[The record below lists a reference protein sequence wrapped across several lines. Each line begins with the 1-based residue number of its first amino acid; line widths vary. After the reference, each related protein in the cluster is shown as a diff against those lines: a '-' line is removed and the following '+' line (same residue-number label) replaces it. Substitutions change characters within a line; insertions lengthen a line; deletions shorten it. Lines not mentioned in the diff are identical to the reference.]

1 MEGIYDANDQFDFS
15 KLVLTKPTAMTGG
28 NYFIRFSYLE
38 NPLYIQ
44 PPKSTTKQGILKAGK
59 RHYCDLLFSNEHDD
73 FTRWMENLETHC
85 QEKIYEHREQWFD
98 GAMELHDIENY
109 FTPPLKSYKSGK
121 FYLVRVNISPV
132 LGKPILKI
140 YNENEQIVELESIQ
154 ENMRVMTI
162 LEIQGVKCSSKSFQI
177 EIEMKQMMV
186 LKETNLFEKCLLRG
200 GVAAAPSS
208 NTIKDLEETSIPIS
222 VHSDESIHFLE
233 LPNNQEKENISIVE
247 DNPTTETG
255 EPPESIQYKLEEEEQ
270 EEPQVEQEQQD
281 TFTDI
286 LPQEN
291 DMQEIELDLEELP
304 KEETFQLKQRKEVY
318 YEIYRQAVKKA
329 KLARE
334 MAVSAYLEAK
344 QIKNTYMIEDLED
357 SDESDLEEDAFVF
370 SGDGENKK

>member
-15 KLVLTKPTAMTGG
+15 KLILTKPTAMTGG

-140 YNENEQIVELESIQ
+140 YNENEQIVELESIH

-208 NTIKDLEETSIPIS
+208 NTIKDLEETSVPIS
-222 VHSDESIHFLE
+222 ADLEEPLLFLE
-233 LPNNQEKENISIVE
+233 SPNIEEENMPIME
-247 DNPTTETG
+247 DKVTIETR
-255 EPPESIQYKLEEEEQ
+255 EQPESIQYKLEEQ
-270 EEPQVEQEQQD
+270 EEKEQD

-286 LPQEN
+286 LPQQEKEN
-291 DMQEIELDLEELP
+291 DMQEFELDLEELP

-357 SDESDLEEDAFVF
+357 SDESDLEDDAFVF